1 MTRIEIAWNSS
12 RLDDFEGDPTA
23 DECLFSFEGVVKCAG
38 KRAGVVEAHYLYAY
52 EPEADYAF
60 LEFWDLD
67 ALTCEIYEEIIA
79 PSRQTFR
86 HPIPEFLD
94 ITTGILCIHLIALRP
109 EFRGIG
115 IGREVLREVVRTCAD
130 ERNGVVLL
138 DSRPLQHRDGAYDF
152 YNDEIRDLPWNPP
165 AEDHRRLISHFQS
178 WGMAPVPRTR
188 FVAAAPEDIETR
200 RALTWPPAR

>member
-1 MTRIEIAWNSS
+1 MTPIEIRWNSS
-12 RLDDFEGDPTA
+12 WLYDCEGDPA
-23 DECLFSFEGVVKCAG
+23 VDECLFTFEGVVHVAG
-38 KRAGVVEAHYLYAY
+38 KRAGVVEANYLYAY

-67 ALTCEIYEEIIA
+67 GLTCEIYEEILA

-115 IGREVLREVVRTCAD
+115 IGRAVLRETVRACCD
-130 ERNGVVLL
+130 ERTGVVLL
-138 DSRPLQHRDGAYDF
+138 DSRPLQHRGGAYDS
-152 YNDEIRDLPWNPP
+152 YDDEIRDLPWNPP
-165 AEDHRRLISHFQS
+165 AEDHRRLTSHFQS

-188 FVAAAPEDIETR
+188 FLAAAPEDIETR
-200 RALTWPPAR
+200 RSDTWPPAR